1 MAVSERAL
9 SSVLVREE
17 RTQHPVYYVS
27 KLLRG
32 AETRYT
38 PLEKMAYALVTTAR
52 KLVPYFQAHPKE
64 VLTDQPL
71 AGILRNPMSS
81 GRMMKWAIE
90 LTQYGIE
97 YRPRPS
103 IKAQALAD
111 FIVECTTQDRRGKT
125 NNDAPDEW
133 WELNADGAASAKHCG
148 GGIMLTTPEGFKVY
162 YSLEYQFKVSNN
174 EAEYEAVIGGIR
186 LAVALGARNLRIKTD
201 SRLVVGQMKGTF
213 ETRGENLKMYKDVTE
228 GLLEKLKAHE
238 IQHVPR
244 TENVEADLMSKISLG
259 GVPRHLSQVCR
270 KEIIYAPSTESLVVA
285 SVTSTGVPPLPK
297 WMEEFTNY
305 ITKGELPLDPTQA
318 AKIKRRAPA
327 YRLEGSQLYKK
338 SFGGPLLKC
347 LQPSEAEQVIEEA
360 HKGICAAHQGA
371 NTLARKLLIQGY
383 YWPNTVHDCIQKVQN
398 CHTCQK
404 FAEKQDN
411 RRQFDSKDFSEFC
424 KNYGIQHTK
433 VSVAYPQAN
442 GLVENANRTI
452 MDGLKKRIE
461 EERGAWVDQ
470 LDYILWAYR
479 TTPRRATGETPF
491 SLTNGFEAKVPIEVL
506 SPTDRTL
513 HYEDQANEQMMQ
525 LEKNFLE
532 ERRDVAQ
539 CRMVEYQRAV
549 KKYHD
554 ARVKP
559 KYCDLG
565 DLVLRDRQ
573 ASQPNQGGKVA
584 KNWEGPYRIAAIARP
599 GTYKLKTMEGKA
611 IDRIWNSSRLKKFYQ

>member
-17 RTQHPVYYVS
+17 GTQHPVYYVS

-38 PLEKMAYALVTTAR
+38 PLEKMAYALVTTTR
-52 KLVPYFQAHPKE
+52 KLVPYFQAHPIE

-133 WELNADGAASAKHCG
+133 WELNADGATSAKHCG

-259 GVPRHLSQVCR
+259 GVPVHLSQVCR
-270 KEIIYAPSTESLVVA
+270 KEIIYAPSTESLIVA

-297 WMEEFTNY
+297 WMEELTNY

-338 SFGGPLLKC
+338 SFGGPLLKF

-383 YWPNTVHDCIQKVQN
+383 YWPNMVHDCIQKVQN

-404 FAEKQDN
+404 FAEKQGRPATFYTPVTTAIPFAKWGVDLL
-411 RRQFDSKDFSEFC
+411 
-424 KNYGIQHTK
+424 GPL
-433 VSVAYPQAN
+433 PQAP
-442 GLVENANRTI
+442 GR
-452 MDGLKKRIE
+452 
-461 EERGAWVDQ
+461 
-470 LDYILWAYR
+470 
-479 TTPRRATGETPF
+479 
-491 SLTNGFEAKVPIEVL
+491 
-506 SPTDRTL
+506 
-513 HYEDQANEQMMQ
+513 H
-525 LEKNFLE
+525 
-532 ERRDVAQ
+532 
-539 CRMVEYQRAV
+539 
-549 KKYHD
+549 
-554 ARVKP
+554 
-559 KYCDLG
+559 KYCI
-565 DLVLRDRQ
+565 V
-573 ASQPNQGGKVA
+573 
-584 KNWEGPYRIAAIARP
+584 
-599 GTYKLKTMEGKA
+599 A
-611 IDRIWNSSRLKKFYQ
+611 IDYFTKWMEVEPLERSQNTNVADFYGKG